1 MYPNPAIMSFLPFV
15 RSRFFASQLRDGSLT
30 SSNVIALHL
39 FRLTSPGLLKGKTIM
54 PSRSRSPD
62 DLPRSRTR
70 SPYDSRS
77 RSRSRSLSRRRSP
90 SRDSRTPPR
99 RNGRARDS
107 RSRSR
112 SRSYT
117 REDSRARSLSRGR
130 GRSRSES
137 PLRSTKVC
145 RRNLTVC
152 AVALA
157 DIANRLSSSD
167 LPRTLRRIIYARSSA
182 NTARLTTWTCL

>member
-1 MYPNPAIMSFLPFV
+1 MTQGPRYRSFPSTVFFFFFSGGGGVGGDVYPNPAMMSSLPFV
-15 RSRFFASQLRDGSLT
+15 RSRFFASQPRDGSLT
-30 SSNVIALHL
+30 SSSVFALHL
-39 FRLTSPGLLKGKTIM
+39 PRLSSPGPLHAKTIM

-62 DLPRSRTR
+62 DHPRSRTR

-77 RSRSRSLSRRRSP
+77 RTRSRSLSHRRSP

-99 RNGRARDS
+99 RNGRARGS

-145 RRNLTVC
+145 RLNFTVC
-152 AVALA
+152 AV
-157 DIANRLSSSD
+157 S
-167 LPRTLRRIIYARSSA
+167 LR
-182 NTARLTTWTCL
+182 